1 MEEGGGA
8 ISSRDSYGG
17 SLNTQSKPS
26 EELEKLKESLK
37 AARKYGYAEY
47 LLRDRSLRDILCFD
61 DILPKNLVT
70 FRLYGLYRNLDVAEI
85 LISRLIELGLYEL
98 VVIDSYPTKRCKEE
112 CVRKKGRKCLE
123 SIEVCEDVTKDI
135 YGLKPCDEL
144 LRVCSSFIKE

>member
-1 MEEGGGA
+1 MGEGGA
-8 ISSRDSYGG
+8 ISSRDSYVE

-26 EELEKLKESLK
+26 EGLEKLKESLK
-37 AARKYGYAEY
+37 VARKYGYAEY
-47 LLRDRSLRDILCFD
+47 LLRDKSLRDILCFN

-98 VVIDSYPTKRCKEE
+98 VVIDSYPTKRCERE
-112 CVRKKGRKCLE
+112 CVQRRGRKCLE
-123 SIEVCEDVTKDI
+123 FIDVCEDVIKDI

-144 LRVCSSFIKE
+144 LRVCNSFTKE